1 MKKITRKNGPT
12 ILKRKIDLKNLI
24 PYETIDI
31 DLEKLIDEVVTTT
44 IYSTVDLLK
53 LLKESYQ
60 ENFKKAIEDIQ
71 DYSSLRFN
79 CYYKDE
85 IVKRKTRRKKYKNKL
100 YLL

>member
-60 ENFKKAIEDIQ
+60 GNFKKAIEDIQ
-71 DYSSLRFN
+71 DYSSVRFN
-79 CYYKDE
+79 CYYKGK